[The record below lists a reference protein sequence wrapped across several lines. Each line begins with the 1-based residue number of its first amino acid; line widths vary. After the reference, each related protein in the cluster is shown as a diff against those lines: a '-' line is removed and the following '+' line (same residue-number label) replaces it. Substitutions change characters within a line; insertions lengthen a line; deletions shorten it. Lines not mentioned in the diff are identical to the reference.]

1 MVIGRDANSQFGSFI
16 IDKGTLQ
23 GISKRDPVITSDG
36 LIGVIEEVGL
46 TYSRVITIY
55 DPGLNL
61 GAYVPHTGYR
71 GLLWGLW
78 TWRKTDSVK

>member
-23 GISKRDPVITSDG
+23 GISKPDPVITSDG

-46 TYSRVITIY
+46 TDSRRY
-55 DPGLNL
+55 HYL
-61 GAYVPHTGYR
+61 
-71 GLLWGLW
+71 
-78 TWRKTDSVK
+78 

>member
-55 DPGLNL
+55 DPGLNI
-61 GAYVPHTGYR
+61 GAYGIPHTGYGDCSGGCGPGGR
-71 GLLWGLW
+71 R
-78 TWRKTDSVK
+78 TV